1 MGKINVST
9 DVKGAREAVRLLK
22 QTQPEA
28 FKEFRAQAQTA
39 IKPIVLEARRLLDA
53 ADSPAAGIAPLSGF
67 RRKWS
72 PGGRQIFPWSQQK
85 ALSGVKI
92 QIRPSKEAFLTV
104 TQRQAG
110 PAIADIAGR
119 KNRNKLGTALNK
131 YGKASRFMWPAA
143 EAKQPE
149 IEKNLEQIMDFV
161 SKKTSTKLKF

>member
-1 MGKINVST
+1 MAKVSVST

-39 IKPIVLEARRLLDA
+39 IKPIVLEARRLLTA
-53 ADSPAAGIAPLSGF
+53 ADSSAEGIAPLSGF

-72 PGGRQIFPWSQQK
+72 PGGRKIFPWSQAA

-119 KNRNKLGTALNK
+119 KKRNKLGTALDK
-131 YGKASRFMWPAA
+131 YGKASRFLWPAA
-143 EAKQPE
+143 ETKQPE

>member
-1 MGKINVST
+1 MANLKVGT
-9 DVKGAREAVRLLK
+9 DIKGAREAVRLLK

-28 FKEFRAQAQTA
+28 FKEFRRQAQSA
-39 IKPIVLEARRLLDA
+39 IQPIVLEARRLIEA
-53 ADSPAAGIAPLSGF
+53 ADSPAAGLAPLSGF
-67 RRKWS
+67 RRAWR
-72 PGGRQIFPWSQQK
+72 PGGRQIFPWNQTK

-92 QIRPSKEAFLTV
+92 QIRPSKESFLTV

-119 KNRNKLGTALNK
+119 GKSNNLGRNLDR

-143 EAKQPE
+143 ENKQPE
-149 IEKNLEQIMDFV
+149 IQKNLKEIMDFV

>member
-1 MGKINVST
+1 MAKINVGA

-39 IKPIVLEARRLLDA
+39 IKPIVLEARRLLDK
-53 ADSPAAGIAPLSGF
+53 ADSSAPGLAPLSGF

-72 PGGRQIFPWSQQK
+72 PGGRQIFPWNQQK

-92 QIRPSKEAFLTV
+92 QIRPSKEKFLTV

-119 KNRNKLGTALNK
+119 KNRNKLGAALNK
-131 YGKASRFMWPAA
+131 YGNASRFMWPAA
-143 EAKQPE
+143 EAKQPD
-149 IEKNLEQIMDFV
+149 IEKNLAEIMAFV
-161 SKKTSTKLKF
+161 EKKTSTKLKS